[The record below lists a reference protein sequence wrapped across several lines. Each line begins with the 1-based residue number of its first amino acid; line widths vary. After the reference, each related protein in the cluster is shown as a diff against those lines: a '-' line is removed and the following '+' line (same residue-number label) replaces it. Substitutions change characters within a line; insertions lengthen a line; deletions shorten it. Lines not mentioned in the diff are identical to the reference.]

1 MHSASPT
8 ATSPKAISPEV
19 TSPKPTST
27 EVTSP
32 QPSSPKV
39 TLPKVTS
46 PKVTST
52 KPALPA
58 LKTPTRVLSLP
69 SLKTPTGQA
78 TSLEKPTNQT
88 QGLKTPRSAM
98 LPSELPRSPAQGFL
112 DIIKQED
119 DIKTPI
125 TPPLAYTEF
134 LKALSPAISSPST
147 GRSFTFSDRS
157 GKSTPTSA
165 PSSAGS
171 ACSCSNDAHKTSAP
185 IIPPSPF
192 MRPPP
197 SARSPT
203 TLRRLRI
210 PQSPGYSPATDSPK
224 SSAIRS
230 PFSPADWYLD
240 SKARIYESPR
250 TPRSGCHRPVSVRQ
264 VVTRTVTYTRTPLD
278 PAPKGKRRKL
288 E

>member
-1 MHSASPT
+1 MHSASLSPISSKATAPEGTPPIPT
-8 ATSPKAISPEV
+8 SREV
-19 TSPKPTST
+19 TSPKPTS
-27 EVTSP
+27 
-32 QPSSPKV
+32 PKV
-39 TLPKVTS
+39 TTARPT
-46 PKVTST
+46 
-52 KPALPA
+52 LPA
-58 LKTPTRVLSLP
+58 LKTPTRVSSLP
-69 SLKTPTGQA
+69 SLKTPTGQV
-78 TSLEKPTNQT
+78 TSLKKGTNET
-88 QGLKTPRSAM
+88 PVLKTPRSAM
-98 LPSELPRSPAQGFL
+98 LPSELPRSPAIGFL
-112 DIIKQED
+112 DMIKQED
-119 DIKTPI
+119 DVKTPI

-185 IIPPSPF
+185 IIPPSPY

-210 PQSPGYSPATDSPK
+210 PQSPSYSPATDSPK

-240 SKARIYESPR
+240 SKTRMYESPR

-264 VVTRTVTYTRTPLD
+264 VITRTITYTRTPLD

>member
-1 MHSASPT
+1 MHSASSPPT
-8 ATSPKAISPEV
+8 SSEVISPIPTSCEV
-19 TSPKPTST
+19 TSPKPTSP
-27 EVTSP
+27 EVTSARP
-32 QPSSPKV
+32 
-39 TLPKVTS
+39 T
-46 PKVTST
+46 
-52 KPALPA
+52 LPA
-58 LKTPTRVLSLP
+58 LKTPTRVSSLP
-69 SLKTPTGQA
+69 SLRTPTGQGKSLNKA
-78 TSLEKPTNQT
+78 TDHQSQT
-88 QGLKTPRSAM
+88 LKTPRSAM
-98 LPSELPRSPAQGFL
+98 LPSELPRSPALGFL

-147 GRSFTFSDRS
+147 GRSFSFSDRS

-185 IIPPSPF
+185 IIPPSPY

-210 PQSPGYSPATDSPK
+210 PQSPSYSPPTDSPK

-240 SKARIYESPR
+240 SKARMYESPR